1 MNLAFRVRRMAQHV
15 VRRLGIGAPS
25 DEKVDFT
32 GRFILEPPDA
42 FNEGGVLLFLEN
54 GRSVRLI
61 DHLYDRLEVPSE
73 DDLFPVA
80 SFHGRIRVEVLPDPD
95 FDWTPDA

>member
-1 MNLAFRVRRMAQHV
+1 MNLASRIRRRAEHV
-15 VRRLGIGAPS
+15 LRRLGIGAPS
-25 DEKVDFT
+25 SEKVDFT

-42 FNEGGVLLFLEN
+42 FNEGGVLLFVSD
-54 GRSVRLI
+54 GRSVRLV
-61 DHLYDRLEVPSE
+61 DYLYAQLEVPPE

-95 FDWTPDA
+95 FNWPL